1 MTASKRVAQGY
12 LLIQIA
18 TYVTKI
24 FTAFGLIGRRNGDDW
39 LLNLD
44 TETASHGIGY
54 RSAGAGSNR
63 EATMRPVLQALSDF
77 RKQVRYVLDVLSLS
91 LSLSLAT
98 QKSFILKT
106 LQGDGIKV
114 RGR

>member
-1 MTASKRVAQGY
+1 MTASNKVAQGY

-39 LLNLD
+39 LLDLD
-44 TETASHGIGY
+44 CETASHGIGY
-54 RSAGAGSNR
+54 RSAGGGSNR

-77 RKQVRYVLDVLSLS
+77 RKQVTSYKPD
-91 LSLSLAT
+91 
-98 QKSFILKT
+98 FILFHCVEDVF
-106 LQGDGIKV
+106 LQTCELLE
-114 RGR
+114 